1 MAAESVCVQAGTAL
15 TAMIASLGQGIAP
28 GTAAELSRLE
38 ALDPFGADRYAGRDI
53 GSGNLFADFYRET
66 VRFVRERRC
75 WYVYDGK
82 AWRADTGGLLSME
95 RCKHLARLLMLL
107 AVSVTDD
114 AVRELRVKQ
123 ARRWDSRCA
132 RETVL
137 KDASGVHSA
146 SVADFD
152 RDPFLLNCENG
163 TLNLKTGAFWAHRP
177 EDMLTMVCG
186 AAYDPAAQCERW
198 EQFMDE
204 VMGERLAHPQQ
215 TEMSFDQLPPAAP
228 APWKP
233 DAPAPAWKPDDSAL
247 PWETGAPAP
256 AWKPDD
262 SALPW
267 ETGASAPPWEP
278 DDSALPWET
287 DASAPAWKP
296 GDSAQTRDAD
306 APAPAWKID
315 DSALPW
321 DAGASA
327 PARKPDD
334 SALPWETDASA
345 PAWKPD
351 DSGPAR
357 KTDVGCSGAGSTQ
370 LTAATQKKRYLQKAL
385 GYALTGDTRYE
396 CLFILYGATTR
407 NGKGTTMETILRL
420 MGDYGKTASPETI
433 GVQSAAGARGPSEDV
448 ARLAGARFVN
458 ISEPDK
464 KLTLSAALVKQ
475 LTGNDTI
482 TARFLHENS
491 FEYRPRFKM
500 FINTNYLPQITDQTL
515 FSSGR
520 VKTIPF
526 ERHFAPE
533 EQDRGLK
540 ELFARP
546 ESLSGILNWCLDG
559 LSMLQSE
566 GFSEP
571 QAVLDATQEYAR
583 ESDKILLFLGE
594 SMERAPGV
602 NTRTSEV
609 YARYKR
615 WCEENGYCAENVRN
629 FRALLSQVARVE
641 RKRPCPSQSSTTML
655 LDYKVCSE
663 SEWM

>member
-1 MAAESVCVQAGTAL
+1 MAAETACTQASAAL
-15 TAMIASLGQGIAP
+15 TAMIASLAQGIAP

-38 ALDPFGADRYAGRDI
+38 EMDPFAGDRYAGRDI

-66 VRFVRERRC
+66 MRFVRERKC

-95 RCKHLARLLMLL
+95 RCKHLARLMMLL
-107 AVSVTDD
+107 AISVTDD
-114 AVRELRVKQ
+114 TVRELRVKQ
-123 ARRWDSRCA
+123 ARRWDSRA
-132 RETVL
+132 VRETIL
-137 KDASGVHSA
+137 KDAAGVYSA
-146 SVADFD
+146 SANEFD
-152 RDPFLLNCENG
+152 GDPYLLNCENG
-163 TLNLKTGAFWAHRP
+163 TLNLKTGAFRPHRP

-186 AAYDPAAQCERW
+186 AAYDPAARCERW

-204 VMGERLAHPQQ
+204 VMGARLEQPEQTRLDLEQAAH
-215 TEMSFDQLPPAAP
+215 M
-228 APWKP
+228 P
-233 DAPAPAWKPDDSAL
+233 DAPAKEESPGEAWKPDDTALPWEERPGEAWKPDDTALPWETDSGDAWKPDDSAL
-247 PWETGAPAP
+247 PWEPENSGGAEA
-256 AWKPDD
+256 ASGGAD
-262 SALPW
+262 SQKSHGFAHSRVSAAHAGPLIPQQAAL
-267 ETGASAPPWEP
+267 G
-278 DDSALPWET
+278 
-287 DASAPAWKP
+287 
-296 GDSAQTRDAD
+296 
-306 APAPAWKID
+306 
-315 DSALPW
+315 
-321 DAGASA
+321 
-327 PARKPDD
+327 
-334 SALPWETDASA
+334 
-345 PAWKPD
+345 
-351 DSGPAR
+351 
-357 KTDVGCSGAGSTQ
+357 SGAE
-370 LTAATQKKRYLQKAL
+370 QKKRYLQKAL

-396 CLFILYGATTR
+396 CLFILFGATTR

-433 GVQSAAGARGPSEDV
+433 GVQTGAHARGPSEDV

-491 FEYRPRFKM
+491 FEYLPRFKM

-515 FSSGR
+515 FTSGR

-559 LSMLQSE
+559 LTMLQNE
-566 GFSEP
+566 GFGEP

-583 ESDKILLFLGE
+583 ESDKILLFLGDC
-594 SMERAPGV
+594 MERAPGV

-615 WCEENGYCAENVRN
+615 WCEENGYGAENVRN
-629 FRALLSQVARVE
+629 FRALLAQVARVE
-641 RKRPCPSQSSTTML
+641 KRRPSCNQNTTTML
-655 LDYKVCSE
+655 LDYRIPVEDS
-663 SEWM
+663 WM

>member
-215 TEMSFDQLPPAAP
+215 TEMSFDQLPPAAWEPDDSAP
-228 APWKP
+228 AWKPDDSAPAWKPDDSALPWETDDSAQTRETGASAPAWKPDDSAPAWKP
-233 DAPAPAWKPDDSAL
+233 DAPAPAWKPDASAPAWKPDDSAL
-247 PWETGAPAP
+247 PWETG
-256 AWKPDD
+256 
-262 SALPW
+262 
-267 ETGASAPPWEP
+267 
-278 DDSALPWET
+278 
-287 DASAPAWKP
+287 
-296 GDSAQTRDAD
+296 
-306 APAPAWKID
+306 
-315 DSALPW
+315 
-321 DAGASA
+321 
-327 PARKPDD
+327 
-334 SALPWETDASA
+334 ASA

-615 WCEENGYCAENVRN
+615 WCEDNGYCAENVRN

-641 RKRPCPSQSSTTML
+641 RKRPSPVGNTTNML
-655 LDYKVCSE
+655 MDYRIRDDDLY
-663 SEWM
+663 M